1 MTDRRVKPPPPPP
14 ERTPDMTDKPDTI
27 AIDNARYAAAQIDA
41 IAHHIDRLI
50 TTIEAWFDFRP
61 DPQITDLLEM
71 LSAAALAAQ
80 PAITNAAARARVA
93 FAPDQ
98 SQEAASSHETP
109 PSTLADPEDGAVDG
123 SEPQRRNLNAQTDE
137 TDDGPLECPECGHH
151 MSAPM
156 TLMDSDGE
164 TVTS

>member
-1 MTDRRVKPPPPPP
+1 
-14 ERTPDMTDKPDTI
+14 MTDKPDTI

-80 PAITNAAARARVA
+80 PAITNAAARARVDLA
-93 FAPDQ
+93 YLTGEMQRPAEAVTRHRDAITGQYVTADEAGNRPDTTIR
-98 SQEAASSHETP
+98 ETRK
-109 PSTLADPEDGAVDG
+109 A
-123 SEPQRRNLNAQTDE
+123 
-137 TDDGPLECPECGHH
+137 
-151 MSAPM
+151 
-156 TLMDSDGE
+156 
-164 TVTS
+164 